1 MADAYDSVDEDDVE
15 SGLDLPIKRRRC
27 AQPAKDDQNVDEKAS
42 LCSSFNKKPT
52 PYDRRER
59 EKEQS
64 QENIFVTETLDK
76 DDPDFLSIQEAMNNT
91 IREHVHQDKISHYS
105 IEKILK
111 IHNKILWDR
120 YVERR
125 EEILISHLIETIDV
139 NEKYLFHGTS
149 NENALNIVKNGFLVG
164 KKPGMFGKG
173 IYFAN
178 ISSKSNQ
185 YSLNGLEPCEK
196 HNERMCQE
204 CIRSLILGRVTLG
217 KMFAAT
223 KASPHAPPE
232 GFDSLYG
239 TPLKNFLRYPEYVV
253 YHKDQVYPEFL
264 IHYKA
269 ILEETEEEN
278 ARSNFDP
285 DDDDT
290 EKDTN
295 SSFESDDTSTN
306 NSSSQNG
313 STNSTSSN
321 SSLQDGQDLKDSY
334 EEGLTRQK
342 RACLDQLQV
351 QQRLNEKELKPLE
364 KSVQQ
369 LTERL
374 KLLRAE
380 AKKKTAGPVGG
391 MKKFIEEEDKHYREI
406 QNNVAEL
413 RDIDE
418 KKQKEK
424 FKNDLSLL
432 EQKIISNKERLQE
445 LESTTDLD
453 AIKQGLQDLNQQA
466 REVVKDIESI
476 RQKESGKRRLL
487 NDFIQEIR
495 DFEYEIKEQS
505 NLAERRLAELSGLH
519 RLSYNATVYLNNDLR
534 KNHQFAGKVYSSI
547 VLEINTTDPRAS
559 RYLNIVISRRD
570 KIAFLCEKSEDFNF
584 LFMHLK
590 QKFGN
595 GLNMLTQGPE
605 VIDLNQP
612 IGMEALRKMGFDDYL
627 SNLIACPTEI
637 YNYLCKTYRLHQI
650 PVAFKDGQVNRQD
663 ASQTFNQFFIGD
675 TMYRI
680 STSKYTNEKSS
691 RTIPITNKKNPFDI
705 TIDLNAVAQLKAMK
719 DKKVEERDALQ
730 REMQEMNAEVD
741 PLQRKQDALRNKMKE
756 LRNRESQMNELQS
769 QIRRNESSLETKKQN
784 QGDFDKQKEKILI
797 ANQRLLRDA
806 VVKLDDFKKHLKKC
820 YSYDVE
826 SGFANMEVR
835 AVSKKHLNKQNK
847 LDEKKRTHKDF
858 LRTYQNVVEA
868 WNRLKSEAARLK
880 AVAEKTIGCTPKDP
894 KFKKM
899 QEIFAKL
906 PATLL
911 ELDDMK
917 TDLESRLEFMDSAAD
932 ENIAELLE
940 RQKAKV
946 SEMERQLAFIREQ
959 VTGRK
964 TQMDRLKETWLPALE
979 ELADRISVKFER
991 LFNYM
996 GCEGT
1001 VKLLKGNAETQDDY
1015 ENYGLSIQV
1024 SFRAGESLQELGGT
1038 QSGGERSVSTAIY
1051 LLALQELTEVPF
1063 RCLDEINQGMDATN
1077 ERRIMELMMK
1087 MSGNEDSCQY
1097 FLVSPKLL
1105 ANLVYVNTCRVLC
1118 VQQPLRMDT
1127 TKWTMAKF
1135 ILKKQMEVGEKRSRT
1150 NGRAQDNDET
1160 EDDN

>member
-1 MADAYDSVDEDDVE
+1 MRGKIKKITLTNFITYEYLELDPGAYMNLVIGPNG
-15 SGLDLPIKRRRC
+15 SGKSSILCGMCLGLAGKPSSIGRVTRLSDYIKTGCNRATIEIELDNGKSTSIITRIINKG
-27 AQPAKDDQNVDEKAS
+27 AS
-42 LCSSFNKKPT
+42 DTSG
-52 PYDRRER
+52 
-59 EKEQS
+59 
-64 QENIFVTETLDK
+64 
-76 DDPDFLSIQEAMNNT
+76 
-91 IREHVHQDKISHYS
+91 
-105 IEKILK
+105 
-111 IHNKILWDR
+111 
-120 YVERR
+120 
-125 EEILISHLIETIDV
+125 
-139 NEKYLFHGTS
+139 GTT
-149 NENALNIVKNGFLVG
+149 VW
-164 KKPGMFGKG
+164 
-173 IYFAN
+173 
-178 ISSKSNQ
+178 
-185 YSLNGLEPCEK
+185 SLNGKTANQKEVEK
-196 HNERMCQE
+196 FVRDLNIQMDNLCQFLSQERVQDFTKMN
-204 CIRSLILGRVTLG
+204 SKDLLI
-217 KMFAAT
+217 
-223 KASPHAPPE
+223 
-232 GFDSLYG
+232 
-239 TPLKNFLRYPEYVV
+239 N
-253 YHKDQVYPEFL
+253 
-264 IHYKA
+264 
-269 ILEETEEEN
+269 
-278 ARSNFDP
+278 
-285 DDDDT
+285 T
-290 EKDTN
+290 EKTVGN
-295 SSFESDDTSTN
+295 TEMYENHQKLIELCKS
-306 NSSSQNG
+306 G
-313 STNSTSSN
+313 G
-321 SSLQDGQDLKDSY
+321 GQEKALNDL
-334 EEGLTRQK
+334 EEGLIRQ
-342 RACLDQLQV
+342 RARLDQLQV
-351 QQRLNEKELKPLE
+351 RMQSMQERLALVKQLDEIKAKIPWVEYNEHVESMQGAKNDKEQARKRLEEMEKELKPLE
-364 KSVQQ
+364 KSLQQ

-391 MKKFIEEEDKHYREI
+391 MKKFIEEEDKQYREI
-406 QNNVAEL
+406 QKNVAEL
-413 RDIDE
+413 RDID
-418 KKQKEK
+418 KQKEK
-424 FKNDLSLL
+424 FKNDLALL

-445 LESTTDLD
+445 IESTTDLD
-453 AIKQGLQDLNQQA
+453 AIKQELQDLNQQA

-495 DFEYEIKEQS
+495 NFEYEIKEQS

-605 VIDLNQP
+605 VLDLNQP

-797 ANQRLLRDA
+797 ANQRLFRDA

-835 AVSKKHLNKQNK
+835 AVSKKHLNRQNE

-940 RQKAKV
+940 RQKTKV